1 MYPSYNNQY
10 YAQDLQNM
18 RDRIDKQL
26 QQLQQVQQYNQPQ
39 QVPNINQ
46 TFQLAPTQNNSGVKY
61 AESLDDVKKELVFG
75 DTLFVNKEYK
85 RMWLKNARGETKE
98 YELIQIVEQDPSAL
112 KIEELTANNEEL
124 RKEINELKK
133 VIENAKSNNEFIN
146 DTTKKSKST
155 SISNDK

>member
-1 MYPSYNNQY
+1 MYPGYNNQY
-10 YAQDLQNM
+10 YVQDLQNM

-26 QQLQQVQQYNQPQ
+26 QQIQSYNQPQ
-39 QVPNINQ
+39 QIPNINQ
-46 TFQLAPTQNNSGVKY
+46 TFQLAPSQNNNGVKY
-61 AESLDDVKKELVFG
+61 AESIDDVKKELVFC

-85 RMWLKNARGETKE
+85 KMWLKNARGETKE

-112 KIEELTANNEEL
+112 KIEELTANNDAL
-124 RKEINELKK
+124 KKEINELKK
-133 VIENAKSNNEFIN
+133 VIENAKSNNELVN

>member
-1 MYPSYNNQY
+1 MYPGYNNQY
-10 YAQDLQNM
+10 YVQDLQNM

-26 QQLQQVQQYNQPQ
+26 QQIQSYNQPQ
-39 QVPNINQ
+39 QIPNINQ
-46 TFQLAPTQNNSGVKY
+46 TFQLAPSQNNNGVKY
-61 AESLDDVKKELVFG
+61 AESIDDVKKELVFC

-85 RMWLKNARGETKE
+85 KMWLKNARGETKE

-112 KIEELTANNEEL
+112 KIEELTANKDAL
-124 RKEINELKK
+124 KKEINELKK
-133 VIENAKSNNEFIN
+133 VIENAKSNNELVN